1 MAAENPY
8 RSLPS
13 VERILSHEQ
22 VRALSN
28 GDATVATALVR
39 QALDSARAA
48 IAGGSRAPTIEE
60 LVENVLG
67 LAATVL
73 EPSLRPVINATGVII
88 HTNLGRAPLSDD
100 AIEAMAA
107 VSRGYSNLE
116 FDLEAGERGSRY
128 THLEPVLAQLT
139 GAEAAIAV
147 NNNASAL
154 LLTLTT
160 LAQGWGPEPQED
172 LLPLSRA
179 RERGTGGD
187 PSTGSG
193 RTGEVIISRGQ
204 AVEIGGGFRIPD
216 VMAQSGARLVEVGT
230 TNRTYLHDYEAAIT
244 EQTVAIMRVHAS
256 NFRIIGFTE
265 TPSIQEL
272 ARLAR
277 ERGVLLLDDL
287 GSGCLLDT
295 TQFGLVPEP
304 TVGES
309 IAAGADLVLFSGDKL
324 LGGPQAGIVAGKRE
338 LLAQLRRHPLARAV
352 RMDKASI
359 AGVTATLLHYL
370 RGEALTKV
378 PVWRMIAT
386 PLGDIE
392 RRARRWA
399 RAIGHGARV
408 IDGRSM
414 IGGGSLPEES
424 LPTKLVALSG
434 EGAAVSELARRLRL
448 GLGSPPVVARI
459 EHDALLLDPRTV
471 RPEED
476 RALVAAVRAAIS
488 NPA

>member
-1 MAAENPY
+1 MATENPF

-13 VERILSHEQ
+13 VERLLSHEQ
-22 VRALSN
+22 VRALPN

-154 LLTLTT
+154 LLTLSS
-160 LAQGWGPEPQED
+160 LAPE
-172 LLPLSRA
+172 R
-179 RERGTGGD
+179 
-187 PSTGSG
+187 
-193 RTGEVIISRGQ
+193 EVIISRGQ

-230 TNRTYLHDYEAAIT
+230 TNRTYLRDYEEAISPD
-244 EQTVAIMRVHAS
+244 AGALLRVHAS
-256 NFRIIGFTE
+256 NFRVIGFTAS
-265 TPSIQEL
+265 PSIQEMAGL
-272 ARLAR
+272 AHQHGLT
-277 ERGVLLLDDL
+277 LIDDI

-295 TQFGLVPEP
+295 RPYGLLEEP
-304 TVGES
+304 TPQES
-309 IAAGADLVLFSGDKL
+309 LAAGADVVLFSGDSHHGDLAKL
-324 LGGPQAGIVAGKRE
+324 FPNEFHPPQGREGGVCF
-338 LLAQLRRHPLARAV
+338 
-352 RMDKASI
+352 
-359 AGVTATLLHYL
+359 
-370 RGEALTKV
+370 
-378 PVWRMIAT
+378 
-386 PLGDIE
+386 
-392 RRARRWA
+392 
-399 RAIGHGARV
+399 
-408 IDGRSM
+408 
-414 IGGGSLPEES
+414 
-424 LPTKLVALSG
+424 
-434 EGAAVSELARRLRL
+434 
-448 GLGSPPVVARI
+448 
-459 EHDALLLDPRTV
+459 LLLFIFDH
-471 RPEED
+471 
-476 RALVAAVRAAIS
+476 S
-488 NPA
+488 